1 MSADAGPRDGGRA
14 RAKFGGLPAGP
25 GHRRSPDPGRMV
37 DAAVVPAGAE
47 GQKMCAAGPARLE
60 AAE

>member
-14 RAKFGGLPAGP
+14 RAKPRGLPAGL
-25 GHRRSPDPGRMV
+25 GHRRSPDPGRVV
-37 DAAVVPAGAE
+37 DAAVVAAGAE
-47 GQKMCAAGPARLE
+47 GQKMCAAGPTRLE